1 MYKIDFAKKWNV
13 IFDKENNKYKSDLS
27 KNYLL
32 SFTNLTKNK
41 IGLDLLKIPNQNL
54 TAAAEFGK
62 ILMENLEL
70 IINQKLEISKIAI
83 YYQKIIIDLL
93 NLIDLNIKN
102 IKIKECE
109 KLICDDRK
117 IGFVDLVAKKNKTN
131 WVFEIKTISNFQKI
145 KKVWVSQLAYYA
157 SIIEHQLKPDQEHY
171 SYVLLIWDK
180 KKEKW
185 FFERIN
191 KKLIEKHKKIIKN
204 FLEII

>member
-93 NLIDLNIKN
+93 NFIDLNIKN

-117 IGFVDLVAKKNKTN
+117 IGFVDLVGKKNKTN

-145 KKVWVSQLAYYA
+145 KKAWVSQLAYYA
-157 SIIEHQLKPDQEHY
+157 SIIEHQLKPNQEHY

-185 FFERIN
+185 FFERVN